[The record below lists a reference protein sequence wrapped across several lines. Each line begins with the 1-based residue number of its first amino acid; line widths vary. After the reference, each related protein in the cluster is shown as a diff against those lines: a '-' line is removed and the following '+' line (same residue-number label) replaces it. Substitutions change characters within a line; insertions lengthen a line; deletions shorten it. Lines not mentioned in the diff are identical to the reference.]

1 MYKQILLC
9 LPSNYKSLVNI
20 FKGCRYGQSPQIL
33 LLTLLCS
40 SRQTVRQFA
49 SDKVYNIGR
58 YYELCLT
65 RVLNHNLLQLLI
77 KQQYKLPKNSKIK
90 YSKTSTHKRQ
100 TKKHYRSSAVISK
113 LTLKVYIKWS
123 TLKTE

>member
-1 MYKQILLC
+1 MLDNNNKLWFSILLC
-9 LPSNYKSLVNI
+9 QAIIKVWSTFSKVVGIGKAHKY
-20 FKGCRYGQSPQIL
+20 F

-40 SRQTVRQFA
+40 SRQTARQFA

-100 TKKHYRSSAVISK
+100 TKKALPK
-113 LTLKVYIKWS
+113 
-123 TLKTE
+123 

>member
-20 FKGCRYGQSPQIL
+20 FKGCRYWQSPQIL
-33 LLTLLCS
+33 FTNAVCS
-40 SRQTVRQFA
+40 SRQTARQFA

-65 RVLNHNLLQLLI
+65 RVLNHNLLELLI

-113 LTLKVYIKWS
+113 LT
-123 TLKTE
+123 

>member
-1 MYKQILLC
+1 MLC
-9 LPSNYKSLVNI
+9 IGKAHKY
-20 FKGCRYGQSPQIL
+20 F

-90 YSKTSTHKRQ
+90 YNTYFHAQKANKKST
-100 TKKHYRSSAVISK
+100 
-113 LTLKVYIKWS
+113 
-123 TLKTE
+123 TEVVL

>member
-1 MYKQILLC
+1 MLC
-9 LPSNYKSLVNI
+9 IGKAHKY
-20 FKGCRYGQSPQIL
+20 F

-40 SRQTVRQFA
+40 SRQTVKQFA

-77 KQQYKLPKNSKIK
+77 KQQYKLPKKF
-90 YSKTSTHKRQ
+90 
-100 TKKHYRSSAVISK
+100 KK
-113 LTLKVYIKWS
+113 KVQQNFHAQMANKKA
-123 TLKTE
+123 LPK

>member
-1 MYKQILLC
+1 MLC
-9 LPSNYKSLVNI
+9 IGKAHKY
-20 FKGCRYGQSPQIL
+20 F

-40 SRQTVRQFA
+40 SRQTARQFA

-90 YSKTSTHKRQ
+90 YNTYFYTQKANKKST
-100 TKKHYRSSAVISK
+100 
-113 LTLKVYIKWS
+113 
-123 TLKTE
+123 TEVVL

>member
-1 MYKQILLC
+1 MLC
-9 LPSNYKSLVNI
+9 IGKAHKN
-20 FKGCRYGQSPQIL
+20 F
-33 LLTLLCS
+33 LLTLLCL

-90 YSKTSTHKRQ
+90 YNTYFHAQKAN
-100 TKKHYRSSAVISK
+100 KKALPK
-113 LTLKVYIKWS
+113 
-123 TLKTE
+123 

>member
-1 MYKQILLC
+1 MFCIGKAHKY
-9 LPSNYKSLVNI
+9 
-20 FKGCRYGQSPQIL
+20 F

-40 SRQTVRQFA
+40 SRQIARQFA

-90 YSKTSTHKRQ
+90 YSTNFHAQKAN
-100 TKKHYRSSAVISK
+100 KKALPK
-113 LTLKVYIKWS
+113 
-123 TLKTE
+123 

>member
-1 MYKQILLC
+1 MLFC
-9 LPSNYKSLVNI
+9 LPFVRGSLCCTLFLNFLVAYIAALLKAGADYGLAHELSKAHNI
-20 FKGCRYGQSPQIL
+20 FQYYIL
-33 LLTLLCS
+33 YLT
-40 SRQTVRQFA
+40 QTAQFA

-90 YSKTSTHKRQ
+90 YSTNFHAQKAN
-100 TKKHYRSSAVISK
+100 KKALPK
-113 LTLKVYIKWS
+113 
-123 TLKTE
+123 

>member
-1 MYKQILLC
+1 MLC
-9 LPSNYKSLVNI
+9 IGKAHKY
-20 FKGCRYGQSPQIL
+20 F

-113 LTLKVYIKWS
+113 LTLKVYIKGS